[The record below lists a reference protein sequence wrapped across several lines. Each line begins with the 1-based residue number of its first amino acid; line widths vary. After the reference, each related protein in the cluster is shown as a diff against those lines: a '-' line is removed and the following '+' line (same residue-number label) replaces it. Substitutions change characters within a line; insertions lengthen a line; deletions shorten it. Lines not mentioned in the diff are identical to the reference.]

1 MNLELE
7 SDKNPL
13 QGAMAAGRH
22 GDLSSRL
29 RVHILNRKY
38 KAESTL
44 EVV

>member
-13 QGAMAAGRH
+13 QRAMAAGRH

-44 EVV
+44 AVA